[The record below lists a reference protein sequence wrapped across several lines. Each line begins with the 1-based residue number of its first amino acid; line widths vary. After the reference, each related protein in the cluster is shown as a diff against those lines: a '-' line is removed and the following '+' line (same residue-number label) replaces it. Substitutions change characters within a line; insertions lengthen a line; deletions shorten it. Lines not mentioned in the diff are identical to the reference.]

1 MYEKIK
7 SFCSLV
13 GISISQFERICGFS
27 NGYIGK
33 IREKEN
39 PGVRAAH
46 RMAQVMGITVEEL
59 MAKSNE

>member
-7 SFCSLV
+7 DFCIDR
-13 GISISQFERICGFS
+13 GISISTFERICGFS

-33 IREKEN
+33 VKEKEN
-39 PGVRAAH
+39 PGVKAAQ

-59 MAKSNE
+59 MS

>member
-7 SFCSLV
+7 AFCIDV
-13 GISISQFERICGFS
+13 NISISQFERICGFS

-33 IREKEN
+33 VREKEN
-39 PGVRAAH
+39 PGVKAAH

-59 MAKSNE
+59 MS